1 MRNKIGLSQ
10 FYSSK
15 ELICPQ
21 SASIFCFAKKHQFF
35 QLLQLYL
42 VRGRFF
48 FEKSICSRG
57 KKQICPQ
64 SDSIFA
70 DKKVDLKHITM

>member
-21 SASIFCFAKKHQFF
+21 S
-35 QLLQLYL
+35 
-42 VRGRFF
+42 
-48 FEKSICSRG
+48 
-57 KKQICPQ
+57 
-64 SDSIFA
+64 DSIFA